1 MKTNKKELTVFAV
14 CAYAVPFLMMPLLYI
29 CLQNGQDTSI
39 FANAQMFYPAA
50 GVMLAFLLARRPDTP
65 KRFYILHLLVMF
77 LLNNKLDYRTQNFT
91 ISLLVVILKRFM
103 FFSSC
108 CYLNIF
114 QIYSQST
121 CSCDM
126 DDFSKT
132 QNQQLLT
139 FEAAAGKSV

>member
-1 MKTNKKELTVFAV
+1 MIAGLKATVMEFV
-14 CAYAVPFLMMPLLYI
+14 
-29 CLQNGQDTSI
+29 
-39 FANAQMFYPAA
+39 
-50 GVMLAFLLARRPDTP
+50 
-65 KRFYILHLLVMF
+65 F

>member
-1 MKTNKKELTVFAV
+1 MKTLLKKSA
-14 CAYAVPFLMMPLLYI
+14 
-29 CLQNGQDTSI
+29 
-39 FANAQMFYPAA
+39 
-50 GVMLAFLLARRPDTP
+50 
-65 KRFYILHLLVMF
+65 ILKTISSKISTYLHEIDADPQEDDSVF